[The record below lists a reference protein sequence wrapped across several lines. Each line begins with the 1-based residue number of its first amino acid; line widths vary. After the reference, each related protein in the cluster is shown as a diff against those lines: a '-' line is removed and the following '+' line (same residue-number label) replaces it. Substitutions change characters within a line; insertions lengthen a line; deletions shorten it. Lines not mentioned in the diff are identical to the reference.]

1 MNGAALAARVTL
13 SLIAVLGVMWVA
25 ARVLQSRGAGRS
37 AGVVEVVSRAPLGK
51 GSSVAVVKVAGD
63 VLVLGVTEHS
73 VSLLGAADP
82 AAVEAATAR
91 PAPVERREPVVE
103 LSGAGSGVAAPA
115 AAAATS
121 GPLAGSVLSPGTW
134 RQAVEVLRER
144 SVRKG

>member
-1 MNGAALAARVTL
+1 VNGAALAARVTL

-37 AGVVEVVSRAPLGK
+37 GGVVEVVSRAPLGK

-82 AAVEAATAR
+82 LAVEAATAR
-91 PAPVERREPVVE
+91 PAPVERRESVVE
-103 LSGAGSGVAAPA
+103 LSAGSVGVASPA